1 MTAVPMP
8 QKKTVRRRLI
18 AAAAILGSAAA
29 LAGVLFATGAGGSSA
44 VATSIPA
51 LAPADAD
58 TFVLAPY
65 SPSWWTKVSSMTSP
79 DTGIAGLDPAQS
91 GAAIKAVGYSRSLD
105 HEEREV
111 PMTGPQ
117 RLFYIEASSAEDAKK
132 LADWLKHSEGFETR
146 RVFVEGNVVVVAPSW
161 VDEFK
166 APEQSMNGV
175 AGYADTVSTGE
186 ASMYRNPDLE
196 VQTLTGGGD
205 SDEAEALTTV
215 MRKGFGF
222 TKGTTWVGTSSDGSS
237 WAGDFRSGGVD
248 QGQISFDEIKPALDT
263 TSVKIAEYTVEN
275 IKYEGYSGGLANI
288 LMSSTFR
295 QPGNKVLGPDVAV
308 QGIPKVRDEAVS
320 VVSDVTGWTAAAS
333 GIYSA
338 RENVTTQAMSASE
351 QSMIMSFDYRLGQ
364 ASEK

>member
-1 MTAVPMP
+1 MPSATRPKLTA
-8 QKKTVRRRLI
+8 RRRII
-18 AAAAILGSAAA
+18 AAAALLGSAAA
-29 LAGVLFATGAGGSSA
+29 LAGVLFATGAGGSST

-65 SPSWWTKVSSMTSP
+65 SPSWWANVSSMTSP
-79 DTGIAGLDPAQS
+79 DTGVAGLDPGRS
-91 GAAIKAVGYSRSLD
+91 GADITAVGYSRSPD
-105 HEEREV
+105 HEDREV

-132 LADWLKHSEGFETR
+132 VAEWLKHSEGFETR
-146 RVFVEGNVVVVAPSW
+146 RVFIEGNVVIVAASW
-161 VDEFK
+161 VNEFK
-166 APEQSMNGV
+166 APDRNMNGV
-175 AGYADTVSTGE
+175 AGYTDTVSTGE

-196 VQTLTGGGD
+196 VQTLTGSTD
-205 SDEAEALTTV
+205 SGEAKALTTV

-222 TKGTTWVGTSSDGSS
+222 TEGTTWVGTSIDGSS

-248 QGQISFDEIKPALDT
+248 PGQIDFDEIKPALNT

-275 IKYEGYSGGLANI
+275 MKYEGYSGGLANI

-295 QPGNKVLGPDVAV
+295 QPDKSVLGPDVALP
-308 QGIPKVRDEAVS
+308 GLPKVRDEAVS

-338 RENVTTQAMSASE
+338 RENITTQATSASE
-351 QSMIMSFDYRLGQ
+351 RSMVMSLGYRDVQDAG
-364 ASEK
+364 K